1 MEVYKHYRTNNV
13 MYLTIKN
20 YKRLEEVDSNITINE
35 YINGYNINF
44 YAKLL
49 NDNVTIEDIHIKF
62 EIMRNGSCEDGY
74 EVHIKTNTKNIGYL
88 KIGMDALE
96 SLESIKEWIY
106 SIGKKI
112 IEKRMSMIEYW
123 RYKK

>member
-1 MEVYKHYRTNNV
+1 

-49 NDNVTIEDIHIKF
+49 NDNVVIEDIHIKF
-62 EIMRNGSCEDGY
+62 EIMRNGSCEDRY
-74 EVHIKTNTKNIGYL
+74 EVHIKFNTEIIGYL
-88 KIGMDALE
+88 KIGMDVLE

-112 IEKRMSMIEYW
+112 IEKRMSIIEYW